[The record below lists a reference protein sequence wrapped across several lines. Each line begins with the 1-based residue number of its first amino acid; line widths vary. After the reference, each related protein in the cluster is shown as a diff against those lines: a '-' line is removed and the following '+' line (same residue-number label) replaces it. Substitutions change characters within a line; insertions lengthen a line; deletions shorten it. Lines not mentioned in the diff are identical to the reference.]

1 MQPIFEPMV
10 AGNFL
15 FYNGRISK
23 AGKPLISPDNRSF
36 RYGDGFFETLKLLN
50 GKIILADHHFE
61 RLFASLDLLHFQK
74 PTYFTPEYLY
84 EHISLLAKKNYHHK
98 MARVR
103 VTIFRGDGGLYD
115 VENHFPHHL
124 IQTWQLNPA
133 NNHLNENGLVIGIY
147 PDAKKV
153 CDHFSAVKSNN
164 YLGYAMGAL
173 WAKQQKY
180 NDVIL
185 LNPYGRVADA
195 TIANVFVVK
204 DGMVKTPALTEGPIN
219 GIMRRYLLEMMRKE
233 NIPVEEGM
241 LTLEELEQASELF
254 LTNSIYGIRW
264 VRQMGKSGYTHQLTS
279 HLYKNFILPLQA
291 EKSAVVHKQSVGQ

>member
-1 MQPIFEPMV
+1 MQPIFECMV
-10 AGNFL
+10 VGNFL

-61 RLFASLDLLHFQK
+61 RLFASLDLLQFQK
-74 PTYFTPEYLY
+74 PTYFTPDYLY

-124 IQTWQLNPA
+124 IQTWQLPPA
-133 NNHLNENGLVIGIY
+133 NNHLNENGLVIGVY

-153 CDHFSAVKSNN
+153 CDHFSSVKSNN

-180 NDVIL
+180 NDAIL

-219 GIMRRYLLEMMRKE
+219 GIMRRYLLERMRKE
-233 NIPVEEGM
+233 NIPVIEGE
-241 LTLEELEQASELF
+241 LSLEELEQASELF

-264 VRQMGKSGYTHQLTS
+264 VRQLGQNGYTHQLAS
-279 HLYKNFILPLQA
+279 HVYKRFILPLLA
-291 EKSAVVHKQSVGQ
+291 GKLAMVNNPISP

>member
-1 MQPIFEPMV
+1 MQPIFECMA

-36 RYGDGFFETLKLLN
+36 RYGDGFFETMKLMN
-50 GKIILADHHFE
+50 GKVILADHHFE

-74 PTYFTPEYLY
+74 PSYFTPDYLY
-84 EHISLLAKKNYHHK
+84 GHICLLAKKNYHHK

-103 VTIFRGDGGLYD
+103 ITIFRGDGGLYD

-133 NNHLNENGLVIGIY
+133 NNHLNENGLVIGVY

-153 CDHFSAVKSNN
+153 CDHFSSVKSNN

-180 NDVIL
+180 NDAIL

-204 DGMVKTPALTEGPIN
+204 EGMVKTPALTEGPIN
-219 GIMRRYLLEMMRKE
+219 GIMRRYLLERMQKE
-233 NIPVEEGM
+233 NIPVEEGA

-264 VRQMGKSGYTHQLTS
+264 VRQLGQNGYTHQLAS
-279 HLYKNFILPLQA
+279 HLYKKFILPLLA
-291 EKSAVVHKQSVGQ
+291 EKLAMVNNPISQ